1 MGYGVDSVILYTTL
15 KISGLALAVCGVL
28 AEHDFDVDS
37 GCTEKPRNQS
47 FQVSNKIYRKSSDM
61 TNNVE

>member
-37 GCTEKPRNQS
+37 GCTEKPGINR
-47 FQVSNKIYRKSSDM
+47 FKYLIRFITKVVI
-61 TNNVE
+61 

>member
-37 GCTEKPRNQS
+37 GCTEKPINR
-47 FQVSNKIYRKSSDM
+47 FKYLIRFIAKVVI
-61 TNNVE
+61 